1 MEPTNQ
7 AVFLLVVALVPLF
20 GVFLA
25 IGIHFAIDKAFR
37 LLDGHLERFQ
47 GKLDVML
54 AAQIEHNEKI
64 DIILRKLF

>member
-1 MEPTNQ
+1 MNENEYLPIVVLATLFVTFAALGVHQ
-7 AVFLLVVALVPLF
+7 AISKLL
-20 GVFLA
+20 
-25 IGIHFAIDKAFR
+25 R

>member
-1 MEPTNQ
+1 MTLNQ
-7 AVFLLVVALVPLF
+7 VLFMFAVVTVPLF

-25 IGIHFAIDKAFR
+25 VGIHVAIGKAFG

-47 GKLDVML
+47 GKLDVLVGMQSD
-54 AAQIEHNEKI
+54 QIDKL